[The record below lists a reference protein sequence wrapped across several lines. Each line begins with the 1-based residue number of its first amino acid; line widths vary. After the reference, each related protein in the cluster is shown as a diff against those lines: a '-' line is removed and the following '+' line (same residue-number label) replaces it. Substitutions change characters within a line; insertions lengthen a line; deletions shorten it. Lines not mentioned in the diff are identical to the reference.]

1 MIESF
6 GGPKIGSIGFAFGLD
21 RIAEM
26 ISFNIE
32 KYDNLKNK
40 LDILIAYL
48 NDEEKQEIINIAYDL
63 RKEFNV
69 ELINKKITIKQ
80 LFKQNYQLKPN
91 ILIFKELNSKEN
103 EIKMKINEKEFVFEY
118 RNVEDFKNKLK
129 EVK

>member
-1 MIESF
+1 EI
-6 GGPKIGSIGFAFGLD
+6 
-21 RIAEM
+21 

-91 ILIFKELNSKEN
+91 ILIFKELNS
-103 EIKMKINEKEFVFEY
+103 
-118 RNVEDFKNKLK
+118 
-129 EVK
+129 